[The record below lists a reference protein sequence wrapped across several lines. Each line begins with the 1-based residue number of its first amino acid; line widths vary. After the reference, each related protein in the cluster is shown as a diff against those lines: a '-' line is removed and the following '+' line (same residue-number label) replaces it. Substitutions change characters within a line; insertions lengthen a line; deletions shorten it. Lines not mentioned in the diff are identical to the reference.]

1 MKKLLFAIMILA
13 CSVAAFANSDMLA
26 RLAVI
31 ANSGGEEIFVDQFIN
46 GTEDYYIA
54 TIVRPISTVN
64 KDILSK
70 GMLDIIES
78 FEDLSEIYMRE
89 LNAYSKTE
97 KSSMT
102 LQRSL
107 VKKPYYESSI
117 FPDIVSNPQL
127 VALEDNTVEKQI
139 WEGIA
144 GEGGLGCILL
154 SDDHEPVSI
163 SEKKEVLDTDRY
175 SMTTKRDGM
184 GVYLDVNSI
193 IKTPDGCIAWIIEPV
208 SENLEA
214 PYGELIANIIG
225 RPFQRINLMMIRTE
239 FDFTRPVCKTRRYI
253 YFGKDNKIIYSS
265 LSANTDEI
273 NVSMEPALNAMY
285 NYVKDFVEKDREKTG
300 IRD

>member
-1 MKKLLFAIMILA
+1 MKKLLFTIIILA
-13 CSVAAFANSDMLA
+13 CSMAAYANSDMLA

-31 ANSGGEEIFVDQFIN
+31 ANSEGGEILVDQFIN

-54 TIVRPISTVN
+54 TIVRPLSSVN
-64 KDILSK
+64 KDDLSK
-70 GMLDIIES
+70 GMQDIIDS
-78 FEDLSEIYMRE
+78 FEDLSEIYIRE

-97 KSSMT
+97 QSSMT

-127 VALEDNTVEKQI
+127 ATLKDDTVEKKI

-144 GEGGLGCILL
+144 GESGLGYILL
-154 SDDHEPVSI
+154 SDDREPVLL

-175 SMTTKRDGM
+175 SMTTKREGM

-193 IKTPDGCIAWIIEPV
+193 IKTPDGCIAWIVEPI

-214 PYGELIANIIG
+214 PYGELITNIIG
-225 RPFQRINLMMIRTE
+225 MPFQRVNLMMIRTE
-239 FDFTRPVCKTRRYI
+239 FDFTRPVCKTLRYI

-265 LSANTDEI
+265 LSANADEI
-273 NVSMEPALNAMY
+273 NVSIEPALNAMY
-285 NYVKDFVEKDREKTG
+285 NYVKDFVEK
-300 IRD
+300 